1 MFSVR
6 SSISLKA
13 IIPLTQQKKAPQPLI
28 SRDLRLKDQRGQRHH
43 QDLQPAETNR
53 ASEELP
59 HGDQAR
65 HEVQQLHAGDGG

>member
-43 QDLQPAETNR
+43 QDLQPTETNR
-53 ASEELP
+53 AREELP